1 MREGAQNFRGEPRI
15 SFAKKMK
22 YLTTFL
28 LFMRNTRF
36 YILVFAICLL
46 CGLSRA
52 KDEVVFVAADSLS
65 PATSAVYNG
74 MRDAF
79 EDMKARFGKTMEV
92 RYVSANG
99 SADKQ
104 NLELGSAFTDG
115 ARAAVVLP
123 VSGTSIKAKI
133 KELAASGFPVAA
145 LGEESP
151 ETEAFYC
158 VRTDSKKTLE
168 VLREALSKF
177 TRSGLYPLAVYF
189 KSRESADKIS
199 LADLSS
205 HGKSL
210 PPILPADSYKK
221 LLGDYKILNVAA
233 FPFYSGYWKAN
244 AIEIARYDN
253 YGILFLGAD
262 VLADVI
268 PLSEDHD
275 RRFAVCV
282 GVLPQL
288 DSYLASGQLD
298 LCVYD
303 DYYGWGYFAARALAE
318 KVFEKTEPKERIY
331 EIAPLQASPDKVAE
345 FIKDWR
351 KWLK

>member
-1 MREGAQNFRGEPRI
+1 M
-15 SFAKKMK
+15 
-22 YLTTFL
+22 
-28 LFMRNTRF
+28 
-36 YILVFAICLL
+36 
-46 CGLSRA
+46 
-52 KDEVVFVAADSLS
+52 
-65 PATSAVYNG
+65 
-74 MRDAF
+74 
-79 EDMKARFGKTMEV
+79 
-92 RYVSANG
+92 
-99 SADKQ
+99 
-104 NLELGSAFTDG
+104 
-115 ARAAVVLP
+115 
-123 VSGTSIKAKI
+123 
-133 KELAASGFPVAA
+133 
-145 LGEESP
+145 
-151 ETEAFYC
+151 
-158 VRTDSKKTLE
+158 
-168 VLREALSKF
+168 REALSKF